1 MRQHIFLHTGNLLVL
16 NASSLGF
23 WKSGEINPKLDNNN
37 VVGTVLTDLSKA
49 FDCTPHDILVAKLDA
64 YGVVSD

>member
-49 FDCTPHDILVAKLDA
+49 FDRIPHNILVA
-64 YGVVSD
+64 